1 MTIVAVETPAEVTL
15 NSVLPAILPALTIA
29 INLPLKRVGIFC
41 NSLLTIIFCSVA
53 NRHYLIKFNNYK
65 YINLTRLGCP
75 VFNLHLRPIVLTWS

>member
-1 MTIVAVETPAEVTL
+1 
-15 NSVLPAILPALTIA
+15 
-29 INLPLKRVGIFC
+29 LKRDGIFC